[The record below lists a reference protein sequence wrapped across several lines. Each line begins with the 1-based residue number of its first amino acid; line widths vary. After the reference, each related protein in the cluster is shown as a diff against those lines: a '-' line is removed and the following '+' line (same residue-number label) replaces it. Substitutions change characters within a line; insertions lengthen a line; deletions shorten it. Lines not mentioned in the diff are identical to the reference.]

1 LLALI
6 RTIHAEVKGAYG
18 SPRMTEEIRSRGVPA
33 SKARAER
40 VMRENHI
47 RARHKR
53 RYRVTTD
60 SKHKL
65 PVAACGALPAR
76 LACQTHLYRPP
87 IRRGQIPDMVSIHV
101 RPPEIED

>member
-1 LLALI
+1 MEARRHARCQRLSDGQLLALI

-18 SPRMTEEIRSRGVPA
+18 SPRMTEEIRSRGFPA
-33 SKARAER
+33 SKARVER

-53 RYRVTTD
+53 RYRVTMD

-65 PVAACGALPAR
+65 PVAANLLTDRSSRYASA
-76 LACQTHLYRPP
+76 
-87 IRRGQIPDMVSIHV
+87 
-101 RPPEIED
+101 